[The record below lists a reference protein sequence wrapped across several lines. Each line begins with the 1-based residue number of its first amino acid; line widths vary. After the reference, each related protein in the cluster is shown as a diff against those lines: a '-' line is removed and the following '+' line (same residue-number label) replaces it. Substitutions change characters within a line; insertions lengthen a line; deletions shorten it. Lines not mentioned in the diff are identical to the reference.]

1 MTPEDILSGPLLER
15 IRGRAAGYDRDNA
28 FFHEDLAELKAAG
41 YLKIFVPAADGGL
54 GLGLAEAAQLQRLLA
69 TAAPATALAVN
80 MHLVWTGVAQV
91 LAARG
96 DSSLDF
102 ILQEA
107 AQGEVFAFGNSEA
120 GNDSVLFDSRTE
132 AVPLP
137 GGGYSFTGRKIF
149 TSLSPAWTRLGIF
162 GKDSYAADGAGELVH
177 GFITRETPGYEI
189 LPDWDTLGMRASQ
202 SNTTL
207 LDGAV
212 VPAERIFRK
221 LPVGPNADPLIFAI
235 FACFE
240 TLLAAV
246 YTGIGERALT
256 LGVEAVQRRTSFKN
270 GGRSYA
276 QDPDIRWKVAEA
288 AMAMDALYPQ
298 LSRVAA
304 DVDGPRGPRRPVVP
318 PARGPQGPGH
328 GNGAHRGGS
337 RHPGIRRLQLL
348 PRLRAGAAV
357 PGRARRHVPPVRRR
371 VGAQYRG
378 ERLAGPAG
386 DTLGRPRTPC
396 GVRGCRS
403 RPMRGRSP
411 RAA

>member
-1 MTPEDILSGPLLER
+1 MTDEEILPEPLLER

-28 FFHEDLAELKAAG
+28 FFHEDLADLKAAG
-41 YLKIFVPAADGGL
+41 YLKIFVPEPDGGL
-54 GLGLAEAAQLQRLLA
+54 GLGLAGAARLQRRLA

-80 MHLVWTGVAQV
+80 MHLVWTGVAHV

-102 ILQEA
+102 ILKEA
-107 AQGEVFAFGNSEA
+107 AQGEIFAFGNSEA

-137 GGGYSFTGRKIF
+137 GGGYRFTGRKIF

-162 GKDSYAADGAGELVH
+162 GKDASARDGAGELVH
-177 GFITRETPGYEI
+177 GFITRDTPGYEI

-202 SNTTL
+202 SNTTV

-212 VPAERIFRK
+212 VPADRIFRK
-221 LPVGPNADPLIFAI
+221 LPVGPNPDPLIFAI

-246 YTGIGERALT
+246 YTGLGERALT
-256 LGVEAVQRRTSFKN
+256 LGVEAVKRRTSLKN

-298 LSRVAA
+298 LSGLAA
-304 DVDGPRGPRRPVVP
+304 DVDDLTDHGSQWFPRLVGLKVRATETARTVVDL
-318 PARGPQGPGH
+318 AIRVS
-328 GNGAHRGGS
+328 GGS
-337 RHPGIRRLQLL
+337 S
-348 PRLRAGAAV
+348 
-357 PGRARRHVPPVRRR
+357 
-371 VGAQYRG
+371 YFRG
-378 ERLAGPAG
+378 SELERLYRDVLAGLFHPSDDESAHN
-386 DTLGRPRTPC
+386 TVANAWLGPLE
-396 GVRGCRS
+396 S
-403 RPMRGRSP
+403 
-411 RAA
+411 A

>member
-1 MTPEDILSGPLLER
+1 MRLDDLLTDVLPESLLDR

-28 FFHEDLAELKAAG
+28 FFSEDLEDLAAAG

-54 GLGLAEAAQLQRLLA
+54 GLGLAEAAQLQRRLA

-80 MHLVWTGVAQV
+80 MHLVWTGVAHV

-102 ILQEA
+102 VLKEA
-107 AQGEVFAFGNSEA
+107 AQGEIFAFGNSEA
-120 GNDSVLFDSRTE
+120 GNDSVLFDSRTV
-132 AVPLP
+132 AVPDT

-162 GKDSYAADGAGELVH
+162 GKDTSAGDGEGQLVH
-177 GFITRETPGYEI
+177 GFITRDTPGYEI
-189 LPDWDTLGMRASQ
+189 LADWDTLGMRASQ
-202 SNTTL
+202 SNTTV

-246 YTGIGERALT
+246 YTGIGERALV
-256 LGVEAVQRRTSFKN
+256 LGVEAVKRRTSFKN

-276 QDPDIRWKVAEA
+276 QDPDIRWKVADA

-298 LSRVAA
+298 LSSVAA
-304 DVDGPRGPRRPVVP
+304 DVDALADHGGQWFPKLVGLKVSATETARTVVDL
-318 PARGPQGPGH
+318 AIRVS
-328 GNGAHRGGS
+328 GGS
-337 RHPGIRRLQLL
+337 S
-348 PRLRAGAAV
+348 
-357 PGRARRHVPPVRRR
+357 
-371 VGAQYRG
+371 YFRG
-378 ERLAGPAG
+378 SELERLYRDVLAGMFHPSDDESAHN
-386 DTLGRPRTPC
+386 TVANAWLGPLET
-396 GVRGCRS
+396 
-403 RPMRGRSP
+403 
-411 RAA
+411 A

>member
-1 MTPEDILSGPLLER
+1 MNPDDVLPDALLER

-28 FFHEDLAELKAAG
+28 FFHEDLAELAAAG
-41 YLKIFVPAADGGL
+41 YLKIFVPASDGGL
-54 GLGLAEAAQLQRLLA
+54 GLGLAAAAQLQRRLA
-69 TAAPATALAVN
+69 TAAPATALAIN

-102 ILQEA
+102 VLREA
-107 AQGEVFAFGNSEA
+107 GQGEIFAFGNSEA
-120 GNDSVLFDSRTE
+120 GNDSVLFDSRTA
-132 AVPLP
+132 AVPHA
-137 GGGYSFTGRKIF
+137 GGGYAFTGRKIF

-162 GKDSYAADGAGELVH
+162 GKDTSAGNGDGQLVH
-177 GFITRETPGYEI
+177 GFITRDTPGYEI
-189 LPDWDTLGMRASQ
+189 LADWDTLGMRASQ
-202 SNTTL
+202 SNTTV

-246 YTGIGERALT
+246 YTGLGERALA
-256 LGVEAVQRRTSFKN
+256 LGVEAVKRRTSFKN

-298 LSRVAA
+298 LSAVTA
-304 DVDGPRGPRRPVVP
+304 DVDALADHGGQWFPKLVGLKVSATETARTVVDR
-318 PARGPQGPGH
+318 AIRVS
-328 GNGAHRGGS
+328 GGS
-337 RHPGIRRLQLL
+337 S
-348 PRLRAGAAV
+348 
-357 PGRARRHVPPVRRR
+357 
-371 VGAQYRG
+371 YFRG
-378 ERLAGPAG
+378 SELERLYRDVLAGMFHPSDDESAHN
-386 DTLGRPRTPC
+386 TVANAWLGPLET
-396 GVRGCRS
+396 G
-403 RPMRGRSP
+403 
-411 RAA
+411 